1 MTDANPSEAAP
12 RTPGTTTVRS
22 ALPHPPGWLPDY
34 CARSAFAQVAL
45 NEDGHGK
52 SRLLTIYDQLAAEEF
67 SRIPSDLT
75 DKELAWLDGFHA
87 LKHEAEK
94 EERRMHFGAFALVG
108 LLLFILM
115 PTLAAGQ
122 APLALLLLALMLIVL
137 LVPYTLVYF
146 GYENRV
152 RAMAIGRMRIWEAR
166 QRRAEAAAQSS
177 KGASPASAPADEK

>member
-1 MTDANPSEAAP
+1 MTDAKPDQNAP
-12 RTPGTTTVRS
+12 LTPKTTTVRS

-34 CARSAFAQVAL
+34 CSRSAFAQVEL
-45 NEDGHGK
+45 NEDGHAK
-52 SRLLTIYDQLAAEEF
+52 SRLLTIYDQLAAIEF
-67 SRIPSDLT
+67 SKIPEDLT
-75 DKELAWLDGFHA
+75 DEELAWLDGFHA
-87 LKHEAEK
+87 LKHETEK

-115 PTLAAGQ
+115 PTLATGN

-152 RAMAIGRMRIWEAR
+152 RSMAIGRMRIWEAR
-166 QRRAEAAAQSS
+166 QRRAEEAAKQ
-177 KGASPASAPADEK
+177 KSADN